1 MKKNGATAKEISP
14 KGVAN
19 LKSKDCNLIDAM
31 LYTHL
36 CTATCIAMM

>member
-31 LYTHL
+31 LYTMYSNMYSNDV
-36 CTATCIAMM
+36 I